1 MRLNSSID
9 FVLIYIIISNKEA
22 IVLYQ
27 KGNGS
32 SEEAIEEDTK
42 GLQEHSDNT
51 ESSRTIDIEFTLTL
65 EDVRRCVLTLFNPY
79 MPSTPIWFNAKI
91 DIRTG
96 KVIVAHTGR
105 IPVTDDNIPTQFGN

>member
-1 MRLNSSID
+1 
-9 FVLIYIIISNKEA
+9 
-22 IVLYQ
+22 
-27 KGNGS
+27 
-32 SEEAIEEDTK
+32 
-42 GLQEHSDNT
+42 
-51 ESSRTIDIEFTLTL
+51 
-65 EDVRRCVLTLFNPY
+65 

>member
-1 MRLNSSID
+1 
-9 FVLIYIIISNKEA
+9 VLIYIIISNKEA

-51 ESSRTIDIEFTLTL
+51 ESSRTIDIEFT
-65 EDVRRCVLTLFNPY
+65 
-79 MPSTPIWFNAKI
+79 
-91 DIRTG
+91 
-96 KVIVAHTGR
+96 
-105 IPVTDDNIPTQFGN
+105 